1 MRAEPDTDVPPS
13 PAPARVGV
21 SERARWLLL
30 VLSLIT
36 AFSAMVAAGIFY
48 TNHVERTGRAE
59 TAKVQREAQ
68 QDFCDLMRV
77 FDDPAAPPPST
88 ERGRRQVEA
97 IRAYLARRC

>member
-1 MRAEPDTDVPPS
+1 MTE
-13 PAPARVGV
+13 RVM

-30 VLSLIT
+30 VLSLIV
-36 AFSAMVAAGIFY
+36 AFCGLAFGGILY
-48 TNHVERTGRAE
+48 TSRVDRHRAAE
-59 TAKVQREAQ
+59 TARVEHDAQ

-97 IRAYLARRC
+97 IRSYLARRC